1 VLGGNDERMYVR
13 KKGFFLISHCLSTTR
28 YAVLV
33 SLCFF
38 LSILQLYWVVIK
50 LVKSIERNW
59 KSRKWRPLLHLLQY
73 GCNYCRHEP
82 PPKCPPPP
90 VTYAVAVS
98 FQRVYESSFY
108 QHVVITFMEIVGM
121 YRSLRVRRRTGANQP
136 HDARERAL
144 RVKVVLDWF
153 IP

>member
-1 VLGGNDERMYVR
+1 MSVCTYAR
-13 KKGFFLISHCLSTTR
+13 KDFFLISHCLFTTR
-28 YAVLV
+28 DAVLV

-38 LSILQLYWVVIK
+38 LSTLQLYWVVIK

-73 GCNYCRHEP
+73 GCNYWLQTRAEP

-108 QHVVITFMEIVGM
+108 QHVVITFMKIVGM
-121 YRSLRVRRRTGANQP
+121 NRSLRVRRRTGANQP

-144 RVKVVLDWF
+144 SVKVFLDWF

>member
-73 GCNYCRHEP
+73 CCNYWLQTRATTKMPSACHVCCCSLFSEGLRVVFLPSCRHYFHED
-82 PPKCPPPP
+82 CLN
-90 VTYAVAVS
+90 
-98 FQRVYESSFY
+98 ESQSSCSAPDRSKSTNMTQEK
-108 QHVVITFMEIVGM
+108 QH
-121 YRSLRVRRRTGANQP
+121 AAP
-136 HDARERAL
+136 
-144 RVKVVLDWF
+144 
-153 IP
+153 